1 MGWVGPGLL
10 FASLLAPAA
19 GTAYSIYQAEKQ
31 DETVYEPPDPA
42 SVETGA
48 SEAAAKRRRVLA
60 GRYGS
65 KQTDIT
71 GGMDLGLGN
80 ILKKR
85 LGG

>member
-1 MGWVGPGLL
+1 MGWETGIGI
-10 FASLLAPAA
+10 ASLITALS

-48 SEAAAKRRRVLA
+48 SEAAAKKRRALA